1 MPPSPSTL
9 SCLGIVDDDEFINVD
24 EADEGVTYRVLLQ
37 ALVVGVALWEST
49 FIQSDSSSS
58 MALGGITLLTHPGRT
73 SHPPSSSLHLRC
85 LAEAHSH
92 PGSTSSSPSSFHLR
106 SLAESL

>member
-49 FIQSDSSSS
+49 FKHSGSSSS
-58 MALGGITLLTHPGRT
+58 MALGGIPLLAA
-73 SHPPSSSLHLRC
+73 HPP
-85 LAEAHSH
+85 
-92 PGSTSSSPSSFHLR
+92 PPPPPFISPAR
-106 SLAESL
+106 SC

>member
-24 EADEGVTYRVLLQ
+24 EADEAVARRVLLQ

-49 FIQSDSSSS
+49 FIQSDSLSS
-58 MALGGITLLTHPGRT
+58 MALGGIPLLSHPGRT
-73 SHPPSSSLHLRC
+73 SSPLVLSPPSTCAVLLKR
-85 LAEAHSH
+85 
-92 PGSTSSSPSSFHLR
+92 SSFEENPALNFLWWP
-106 SLAESL
+106 SNWV